1 MRILLPF
8 LLSLLMLG
16 APWVSAAQALRGA
29 ATEGASVQ
37 ATHVADPC
45 HDADSAAAPEKAG
58 HSSTHT
64 GSCAA
69 LCALLS
75 GFLPVSVEAKAVP
88 TGKPLQAPHME
99 SFYLDALVA
108 GLDRPPNFLL

>member
-29 ATEGASVQ
+29 ATEGASFQ
-37 ATHVADPC
+37 AAHVADPC
-45 HDADSAAAPEKAG
+45 HDDDTDAVPEKAA
-58 HSSTHT
+58 HSSAHT

-75 GFLPVSVEAKAVP
+75 GCLPSSVEATAAP
-88 TGKPLQAPHME
+88 TGKPIQAHHLD

-108 GLDRPPNFLL
+108 GLERPPKLLL